1 MAGSVRSGAVPA
13 VRAALVGG
21 AAAGILAGGL
31 MFAAP
36 ALADV
41 TVTPAQAYRG
51 DAARL
56 TFRVP
61 DERAGAYTTKVELRL
76 PESTPIA
83 EVYPMSVPDWGPS
96 TTTRSLD
103 QPLRGVHHG
112 TVTDV
117 TSTVTWVRTAPP
129 ATPGVAE
136 LVLSLGPMPEAEWLV
151 FDVTQTYSDGTQVR
165 WNTLPGAAV
174 AGASPAPVVALAAPP
189 APAPADPGAGPEAT
203 AQDEPA
209 TDGFSDVLRVGLL
222 IVLLVTAALA
232 GAAIAR
238 RRQPATLNADP
249 EPEPAE
255 ADEPDA
261 PADPTSEPRLRPAS
275 TAPEAGS
282 DPQPIPHPETDRDPQ
297 ATPHPETVAPTPE
310 PASATRWRLRP

>member
-13 VRAALVGG
+13 VRAALVG
-21 AAAGILAGGL
+21 AMAAGALAGGL
-31 MFAAP
+31 TFASP

-61 DERAGAYTTKVELRL
+61 DERTGSYTTKVELRL

-96 TTTRSLD
+96 TTTRPLD
-103 QPLRGVHHG
+103 EPLRGIHHG
-112 TVTDV
+112 PVSEV

-129 ATPGVAE
+129 ATPAVAE
-136 LVLSLGPMPEAEWLV
+136 LVVSLGPMPEAEWLV
-151 FDVTQTYSDGTQVR
+151 FDVTQTYSDGTQVH
-165 WNTLPGAAV
+165 WNTPPGAAV
-174 AGASPAPVVALAAPP
+174 AGANPAPVVALAAPP
-189 APAPADPGAGPEAT
+189 APAVADADDGTGTTSEP
-203 AQDEPA
+203 EPA
-209 TDGFSDVLRVGLL
+209 TDRFSDVLRVGLL

-238 RRQPATLNADP
+238 RRQPTAATTDTDP
-249 EPEPAE
+249 EPQVAQQPN
-255 ADEPDA
+255 P
-261 PADPTSEPRLRPAS
+261 EPRP
-275 TAPEAGS
+275 TPVTTTEPEPG
-282 DPQPIPHPETDRDPQ
+282 D
-297 ATPHPETVAPTPE
+297 PTPE
-310 PASATRWRLRP
+310 PASATRWRLLP